1 MNPSISGERINK
13 NINIEFALSSEK
25 KKKKKRNTYE
35 GNSFENMSKD
45 FHNKVRSGYLKMAKK
60 NRSSW
65 SIVNADQP
73 EHRVADSIWKRVRR
87 MIENY
92 KVS

>member
-1 MNPSISGERINK
+1 MREIMGRT
-13 NINIEFALSSEK
+13 NIEFALSSEK
-25 KKKKKRNTYE
+25 KKKNKRNTYE
-35 GNSFENMSKD
+35 GNSFEYMSLD

-65 SIVNADQP
+65 SIVSADQP